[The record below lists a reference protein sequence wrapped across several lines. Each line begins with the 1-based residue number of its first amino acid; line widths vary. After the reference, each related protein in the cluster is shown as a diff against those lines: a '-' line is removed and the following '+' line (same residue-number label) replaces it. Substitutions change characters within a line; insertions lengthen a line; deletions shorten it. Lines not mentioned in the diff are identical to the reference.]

1 MAAKEA
7 ASTMKQRFLTWTKE
21 FAVGHSGLD
30 AEHRQLLDAI
40 NRVCSAEYAGCAAGE
55 LRQLLEQLTISAV
68 EHFKHENTLL
78 RELGCLAS
86 ALREGVPDARNI
98 INASTVN
105 EHCAEHARALL
116 RLEAIVQTLDG
127 DTKSNRESL
136 GEMLMDW
143 FTGHAVEHDA
153 DLRDG
158 LQVYLTHA
166 RDAAAWG

>member
-1 MAAKEA
+1 
-7 ASTMKQRFLTWTKE
+7 MKQRFLTWTKD

-30 AEHRQLLDAI
+30 AEHRQLVDAI

-55 LRQLLEQLTISAV
+55 LRQLLEHLTISAV

-78 RELGCLAS
+78 RELGCLADF
-86 ALREGVPDARNI
+86 LREGVPDARNI
-98 INASTVN
+98 ISASTVN

-116 RLEAIVQTLDG
+116 RLETIVHTLDDDPRSDRG
-127 DTKSNRESL
+127 NL

-143 FTGHAVEHDA
+143 FTEHAVEHDA
-153 DLRDG
+153 DLRDA

>member
-153 DLRDG
+153 DLRDA
-158 LQVYLTHA
+158 LQVYLAYT
-166 RDAAAWG
+166 RNTSAWG